1 MLSQLCR
8 AQLWPKP
15 SNKWNRRFP
24 TVVRGKAQQQQMDSP
39 NIVHFNCSTNNL
51 QGISDPG
58 DSSCCSDEENDC
70 SGDSCS
76 EYSCAVSI
84 PLKREYCC
92 CCQAAENPAYGLSTS
107 QPALGPTEVSR
118 TSHSTSDNEDDA
130 VHWLSRERPRECRTS
145 PVENLET
152 PQEDS
157 FCTAAPIQPSE
168 RSGSTDPAEEDK
180 VTRLRGML
188 NGGNDSPSAFRVVVP
203 KKNIR
208 TLDVRPAPRQ
218 PARLQQQE
226 TILQQPTVQAK
237 NARERAAHPFDP
249 LSVRVELDYP
259 PALRL
264 NDIAPP
270 STMHD
275 HDNKLQRAPAKLKR
289 FSICE
294 ADGLLQSASAQNPTQ
309 VPMVVMQCARLH
321 LSIGASPPYQQ
332 TSLPMGTLVT
342 ALYRDQDW
350 ICVQTPH
357 GVSGFLYHA
366 SCMPLGI
373 LPTFKKANS
382 LVTGVPG
389 MDVLTETHQ
398 PKDEKKMAADPGR
411 QEASLDK
418 SRPKKRSNV
427 SLQGRSAERCIS
439 RSKVDNRHGRRGSR
453 VAPTSKTNVECVRA
467 TLQRNM
473 ADQKVPHNSNH
484 VRGGKK
490 VLEKNIDKLILA
502 SKDYDDIPGTKLL
515 TALKALR
522 IEAAVGFAQTAQN

>member
-1 MLSQLCR
+1 
-8 AQLWPKP
+8 
-15 SNKWNRRFP
+15 
-24 TVVRGKAQQQQMDSP
+24 MDLP

-58 DSSCCSDEENDC
+58 DSSCCSDEENDY
-70 SGDSCS
+70 SGESCS

-107 QPALGPTEVSR
+107 QPANLGPTEVPRSSQS
-118 TSHSTSDNEDDA
+118 TTSDNEDDA
-130 VHWLSRERPRECRTS
+130 GHWSPAERPSECRTS
-145 PVENLET
+145 PLREN
-152 PQEDS
+152 QD
-157 FCTAAPIQPSE
+157 APHQDRFQTLAPVPLSE
-168 RSGSTDPAEEDK
+168 RSGLLRGSTEADQ

-188 NGGNDSPSAFRVVVP
+188 NGSNDSPSAFRVVVP
-203 KKNIR
+203 KKTG
-208 TLDVRPAPRQ
+208 TLDVRPVPRR
-218 PARLQQQE
+218 PARLQRQE
-226 TILQQPTVQAK
+226 TVSQQPLVETK
-237 NARERAAHPFDP
+237 NACERAAHPFDP

-259 PALRL
+259 PASGL
-264 NDIAPP
+264 NAAPP
-270 STMHD
+270 STTQVYD
-275 HDNKLQRAPAKLKR
+275 DKVQRAPTKLRR

-294 ADGLLQSASAQNPTQ
+294 ADGLLQSASARNPTQ

-373 LPTFKKANS
+373 LPTFKKANQWAS
-382 LVTGVPG
+382 RVPKT
-389 MDVLTETHQ
+389 DVLTEAHQ
-398 PKDEKKMAADPGR
+398 PREEEKVAADLG
-411 QEASLDK
+411 QHEALLDTGA
-418 SRPKKRSNV
+418 PKKRSNV
-427 SLQGRSAERCIS
+427 GLQGRSAERCVS

-453 VAPTSKTNVECVRA
+453 VAPISKTNVECVRA

-473 ADQKVPHNSNH
+473 ADQRVPQNSNH
-484 VRGGKK
+484 VREGKK

-502 SKDYDDIPGTKLL
+502 SKDYENIPGTKLV

-522 IEAAVGFAQTAQN
+522 IEPAAEIMQAAQN